1 MPPDPVPVDHILKGC
16 AVVLAPHIDD
26 EVLACGGLIAQAP
39 ASARVEVIF
48 ATDGTRSHQ
57 TVAPR
62 GMRVLDE
69 LVGIRQEEARCALG
83 TLGVPA
89 DRLHYLNLPDGEL
102 TRRRSQL
109 TEALRAH
116 LRDIRPDVLLLP
128 FRYDR
133 HPDHIAVHQA
143 GIAAAHGLGAT
154 VYEYFVYHH
163 WRELPGG
170 DVRAFLR
177 PDHLLTVDIRAVAE
191 QKRRALNCY
200 ASQFTNFY
208 PWQRRPAVD
217 PILID
222 QVVAGPEV
230 FLAYDPSPKGMAIF
244 ARGQALAQG
253 VIWFHRITPALKR
266 LKYAFVR

>member
-1 MPPDPVPVDHILKGC
+1 MSSLKFGTS
-16 AVVLAPHIDD
+16 
-26 EVLACGGLIAQAP
+26 GL
-39 ASARVEVIF
+39 RGLV
-48 ATDGTRSHQ
+48 TD
-57 TVAPR
+57 
-62 GMRVLDE
+62 M
-69 LVGIRQEEARCALG
+69 
-83 TLGVPA
+83 
-89 DRLHYLNLPDGEL
+89 
-102 TRRRSQL
+102 
-109 TEALRAH
+109 
-116 LRDIRPDVLLLP
+116 RPDVCA
-128 FRYDR
+128 RY
-133 HPDHIAVHQA
+133 
-143 GIAAAHGLGAT
+143 
-154 VYEYFVYHH
+154 
-163 WRELPGG
+163 
-170 DVRAFLR
+170 VRAFLR

-266 LKYAFVR
+266 LTYAFVR